1 MILESQLTTIGHF
14 VKPHGINGEINMSIE
29 YDIDIPSLKCIVLNM
44 DGIFVPFFV
53 ESCRTKGAESR
64 LVTVDGVTNEVQ
76 AADLCGKTV
85 YALTDDL
92 DLDSEDDETGFYA
105 ADLIGYQVLDGN
117 VNIGEIVDIED
128 STENALFIIKSGD
141 NVVYIP
147 IADEMIEDVISDTKT
162 IVMNLPEGI
171 LDL

>member
-1 MILESQLTTIGHF
+1 M
-14 VKPHGINGEINMSIE
+14 
-29 YDIDIPSLKCIVLNM
+29 
-44 DGIFVPFFV
+44 
-53 ESCRTKGAESR
+53 
-64 LVTVDGVTNEVQ
+64 
-76 AADLCGKTV
+76 
-85 YALTDDL
+85 
-92 DLDSEDDETGFYA
+92 
-105 ADLIGYQVLDGN
+105 DGN